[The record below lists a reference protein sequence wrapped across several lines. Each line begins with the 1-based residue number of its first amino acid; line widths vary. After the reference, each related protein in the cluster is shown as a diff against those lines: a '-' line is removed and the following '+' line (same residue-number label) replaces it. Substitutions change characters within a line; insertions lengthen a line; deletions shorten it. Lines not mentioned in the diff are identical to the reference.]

1 MKLILS
7 LLVCL
12 TSLMAYPEIFK
23 RIGNDIFSTSDNCK
37 LITIKNIELIS
48 KACESYILKSDT
60 LLKHGESIDK
70 DIQSFSAQDKKEY
83 LKSLRS
89 LKNEQEHI
97 VRLMNKYIT
106 DNLLK
111 DNTNIQANI
120 IWMFSLKNYYPSEN
134 VFEAIIKQKIILD
147 DIGRQKIKDYKY
159 KKALELAAQQ
169 NQNAST
175 DNLDNIYSEAI
186 HNNVINKGK
195 WHTFTYREANTKE
208 HISLTSMLK
217 VNRSEYK
224 KVANHI
230 KVVVYFQAKNTAKH
244 PVSFGWLNKYIRDK
258 NGFGFTPLVGE
269 YSLDVQP
276 YAISDNMYAEYKL
289 PSYVDVSKLRWGL
302 YDSISHSFRY
312 TIKLYPKEIK

>member
-23 RIGNDIFSTSDNCK
+23 KIGDDIFSTSDNCK

-48 KACESYILKSDT
+48 NACEPYILKSDT

-70 DIQSFSAQDKKEY
+70 DIQSFSSQDKKEY

-89 LKNEQEHI
+89 LKKEQEHI
-97 VRLMNKYIT
+97 VRLMNKYII

-111 DNTNIQANI
+111 DSTNIQANI
-120 IWMFSLKNYYPSEN
+120 IWIFSLKNYYPSKN
-134 VFEAIIKQKIILD
+134 VFEEIIKQKILLD
-147 DIGRQKIKDYKY
+147 DIGRQKVKDYKY
-159 KKALELAAQQ
+159 RKALELAAKQ

-175 DNLDNIYSEAI
+175 DSLDNIYSEAI
-186 HNNVINKGK
+186 HNDVMNKGE
-195 WHTFTYREANTKE
+195 WYTFTYKGVNSKNAKTV
-208 HISLTSMLK
+208 TSMLK
-217 VNRSEYK
+217 VNSSEYK
-224 KVANHI
+224 KVADHI
-230 KVVVYFQAKNTAKH
+230 KLVVYFQAKNTLKY
-244 PVSFGWLNKYIRDK
+244 PVAFGWLNKYVRDE
-258 NGFGFTPLVGE
+258 NGFSFMPLLGKQ
-269 YSLDVQP
+269 STLQP

-289 PSYVDVSKLRWGL
+289 PSYVDVSKLKWGL
-302 YDSISHSFRY
+302 YDSISNSFRY